1 MITILHE
8 QRVTTHQPVCDA
20 DTTIDTNDDAAA
32 LWLDA
37 PVGRDN
43 DPVRRIAASEL
54 LLVLTCCLT

>member
-43 DPVRRIAASEL
+43 DPVRSNDIRDGRW
-54 LLVLTCCLT
+54 